1 MNKTNTKEG
10 TYMSDLNY
18 ITEMLELKDK
28 NIKFF
33 ENCYHKEKIK
43 GVYHKVFDGILTY
56 QPLCCEKCGVAF
68 DNKFEKHGFITSN
81 IKIPDISGFK
91 TILRLKKQ
99 RYLCKHCGKA
109 FTLRDNV
116 TEYGCCISK
125 NTKLKIANDLRNK
138 ISEKDIAKNNNV
150 SPNTVE
156 RVMDSYYDNQK
167 IYKNYLPKV
176 LSFDEFKSVKSADGA
191 MSFHLCNGETGQT
204 IDIVEDRKLLSLL
217 QYFSY
222 YSFNARKSVKFIV
235 IDMYSPYVSL
245 IKKMFHNAQII
256 IDTFHLIQLI
266 SRSLNKTRIK
276 AMKNNKAVYNKMKR
290 YWKLIL
296 KDRNELDYS
305 KWKKFTCFP
314 HFMTEIDV
322 VNYILDQSAEL
333 KATYYKYQELLQSI
347 KEKNY
352 NDFLYAINNINN
364 NISDYM
370 KTSIKTLIEFK
381 DNIRNTFNNNYHNGF
396 IEGNNNFIKVLK
408 RIAFGFRSFRRFKA
422 RIMICK
428 GLIKIDRKKANEFT
442 LAL

>member
-1 MNKTNTKEG
+1 MNQTNTKEG

-91 TILRLKKQ
+91 TILRLNKQ

-125 NTKLKIANDLRNK
+125 NTKWKIANDLRNK

-167 IYKNYLPKV
+167 LYKNYLPKV

-245 IKKMFHNAQII
+245 IKKMFPNAQII

-296 KDRNELDYS
+296 KDRKELDYS

-381 DNIRNTFNNNYHNGF
+381 DNIQNTF
-396 IEGNNNFIKVLK
+396 NNNFIKVLK
-408 RIAFGFRSFRRFKA
+408 RIAFGFRSFKRFKA

-428 GLIKIDRKKANEFT
+428 GLIKIDRKKANAFA

>member
-1 MNKTNTKEG
+1 
-10 TYMSDLNY
+10 MSELNY
-18 ITEMLELKDK
+18 MIEMLELKDN
-28 NIKFF
+28 NIKFY

-43 GVYHKVFDGILTY
+43 GIFHKVFEGILTY
-56 QPLCCEKCGVAF
+56 KPICCEKCGVLF
-68 DNKFEKHGFITSN
+68 DNNFEKHGFITSN
-81 IKIPDISGFK
+81 IKIPDVAGFK

-116 TEYGCCISK
+116 TDYGCFISK
-125 NTKLKIANDLRNK
+125 NTKWKIANELRNK

-156 RVMDSYYDNQK
+156 RIMDSYYDTQK
-167 IYKNYLPKV
+167 LYKNYLPEV

-191 MSFHLCNGETGQT
+191 MSFHMCNGETGQT

-217 QYFSY
+217 KYFGY
-222 YSFNARKSVKFIV
+222 YSFKARQSVRFII

-245 IKKMFHNAQII
+245 IQKMFPNAQII

-266 SRSLNKTRIK
+266 SRSLNKTRIR
-276 AMKNNKAVYNKMKR
+276 AMKSNKVAYNKMKR

-305 KWKKFTCFP
+305 KWKRYTCFP
-314 HFMTEIDV
+314 NLMTEIDV
-322 VNYILDQSAEL
+322 VNYILDQSDEL
-333 KATYYKYQELLQSI
+333 KTTYYKYQELLQSI
-347 KEKNY
+347 KDKNY
-352 NDFLYAINNINN
+352 NDFLYAVNSVNNLV
-364 NISDYM
+364 SDYM

-381 DNIRNTFNNNYHNGF
+381 DKIHNTFNNNYHNGY

-428 GLIKIDRKKANEFT
+428 GLIKINKKKANAFA
-442 LAL
+442 LAS

>member
-33 ENCYHKEKIK
+33 EHCYHKEKIK

-81 IKIPDISGFK
+81 IKIPDVSGFK

-125 NTKLKIANDLRNK
+125 NTKWKIANDLRNK

-167 IYKNYLPKV
+167 LYKNYLPKV

-222 YSFNARKSVKFIV
+222 YSFNARKSVKFII

-245 IKKMFHNAQII
+245 IKKMFPNAQII

-352 NDFLYAINNINN
+352 NDFLYAINNINI

-381 DNIRNTFNNNYHNGF
+381 DNIRNTFNNNYHNGY

-428 GLIKIDRKKANEFT
+428 GLIKIDRKKANAFA

>member
-1 MNKTNTKEG
+1 
-10 TYMSDLNY
+10 MSDLNY

-68 DNKFEKHGFITSN
+68 DNKFEKHGFITSS

-91 TILRLKKQ
+91 TILRLNKQ

-125 NTKLKIANDLRNK
+125 NTKWKIANDLRNK

-167 IYKNYLPKV
+167 LYKNYLPKV

-245 IKKMFHNAQII
+245 IKKMFPNAQII

-322 VNYILDQSAEL
+322 VNYILDQSSEL

-381 DNIRNTFNNNYHNGF
+381 DNIQNTFNNNYHNGY

-428 GLIKIDRKKANEFT
+428 GLIKIDRKKATAFA